1 MFVSCDSDV
10 DIMSNLLRT
19 YKGFDESEITILKDD
34 GSCSDELIPTGANI
48 RKALTK
54 LCTEA
59 EEDDIIFVHF
69 SGHGTQVPADDDDPE
84 DDRKDEVS
92 GNGLACVYVGLFRQ
106 LGRAAGFVS

>member
-1 MFVSCDSDV
+1 MCSV
-10 DIMSNLLRT
+10 LQR
-19 YKGFDESEITILKDD
+19 YKGFDESEMTIMKDD

-84 DDRKDEVS
+84 DDRKDEVCGS
-92 GNGLACVYVGLFRQ
+92 
-106 LGRAAGFVS
+106 